1 MPRTNKRY
9 ELFYWPE
16 IQGRGEFIRLAL
28 EDAGASYVDAARGPE
43 GTRKLLA
50 LLRSASKPPLPFAP
64 PFLRFPDG
72 SLVGQTAAILH
83 RLAPELKL
91 VPAGDAS
98 RIQALQLQLTLADL
112 VGEAHDAHH
121 PVGMDLYY
129 EDQKS
134 EAARRARSFVLQRIP
149 KFLGYF
155 EAELDRARA
164 RKRGAL
170 LGQHSYVDLSLF
182 QVLEGLHYAFP
193 NAMARLAR
201 RIPRLLALRERVRAR
216 PRIAAYLHSPR
227 RIAFNEQGIFRHYPE
242 LDMEP
247 RRKAR
252 GGGSRR

>member
-1 MPRTNKRY
+1 MPRTTKRY

-16 IQGRGEFIRLAL
+16 IQGRGEFVRLAL
-28 EDAGASYVDAARGPE
+28 EDAGASYIDVARGPD

-50 LLRSASKPPLPFAP
+50 LLQKSSKPTLPFAP
-64 PFLRFPDG
+64 PVLRFRDG
-72 SLVGQTAAILH
+72 SLVAQTAAILH

-91 VPAGDAS
+91 VPAGES
-98 RIQALQLQLTLADL
+98 IRVQALQLQLTLADF
-112 VGEAHDAHH
+112 VAEAHDAHH

-149 KFLGYF
+149 KYLGYF
-155 EAELDRARA
+155 EAALDRARA
-164 RKRGAL
+164 RKRSAL

-193 NAMARLAR
+193 HALARLAR
-201 RIPRLLALRERVRAR
+201 RIPHSLALRERVRAR
-216 PRIAAYLHSPR
+216 PRIAAYLQSPR

-242 LDMEP
+242 LDLDP
-247 RRKAR
+247 RGKPRGAR
-252 GGGSRR
+252 R